1 MCVCGR
7 EGGGVLCNHAGRAN
21 GNRLCTGWKPLRT
34 IHWLWNVM
42 IPLHPQTPREFSLT
56 QPFFHIKHL
65 PHPSSFYIVH
75 RIFLNCVLCHKLCKG
90 MDDLE
95 KLWAYISIHFT
106 KAHNWM
112 IHRLSHW
119 KGVHLN
125 MNVSVKLRCM
135 WLCIWFLCLQ
145 EVFVHMCMCVRL
157 AGWWVFGRVVV
168 PCWDQPCPS
177 SLVEGT
183 SCGMYTHS
191 HTYTHIE
198 QLLLL
203 QLLLSPNPGL
213 PVPKEGERGWR
224 CMCGGSWGWKEKER
238 AGGAGVKEKWEEQ

>member
-75 RIFLNCVLCHKLCKG
+75 RIFLNCILCHKLCKG

-95 KLWAYISIHFT
+95 KLWTYISIHFT

-112 IHRLSHW
+112 IHKLSHW

-125 MNVSVKLRCM
+125 MNASVKLRCM

-145 EVFVHMCMCVRL
+145 EVFVHMCMCVRAYEHTCAWLVGGFL
-157 AGWWVFGRVVV
+157 AGLWYPAGTNPAQAAWWRGQAVA
-168 PCWDQPCPS
+168 C
-177 SLVEGT
+177 
-183 SCGMYTHS
+183 THT
-191 HTYTHIE
+191 HTHT
-198 QLLLL
+198 
-203 QLLLSPNPGL
+203 
-213 PVPKEGERGWR
+213 RT
-224 CMCGGSWGWKEKER
+224 
-238 AGGAGVKEKWEEQ
+238 

>member
-1 MCVCGR
+1 
-7 EGGGVLCNHAGRAN
+7 
-21 GNRLCTGWKPLRT
+21 
-34 IHWLWNVM
+34 
-42 IPLHPQTPREFSLT
+42 
-56 QPFFHIKHL
+56 
-65 PHPSSFYIVH
+65 
-75 RIFLNCVLCHKLCKG
+75 
-90 MDDLE
+90 
-95 KLWAYISIHFT
+95 
-106 KAHNWM
+106 
-112 IHRLSHW
+112 
-119 KGVHLN
+119 

-224 CMCGGSWGWKEKER
+224 CMCGGSWG
-238 AGGAGVKEKWEEQ
+238 